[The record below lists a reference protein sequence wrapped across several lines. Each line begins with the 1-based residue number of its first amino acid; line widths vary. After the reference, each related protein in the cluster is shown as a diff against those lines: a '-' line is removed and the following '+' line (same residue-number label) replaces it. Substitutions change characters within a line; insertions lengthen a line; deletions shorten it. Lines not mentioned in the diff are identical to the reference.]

1 MLKDLKRLLAKCHW
15 SSKEKMDFY
24 KGAKLKYFV
33 HRVVEI
39 LQTTEVKNLTEE
51 QIVTCIKHLN
61 FALYR
66 IEKANGPIPN
76 AEDKTVG
83 TGSKDRAGD
92 HGSSKGS

>member
-33 HRVVEI
+33 GRVEEI
-39 LQTTEVKNLTEE
+39 LQTTEVKKLTEE
-51 QIVTCIKHLN
+51 QIVTCIKLLN

-66 IEKANGPIPN
+66 IEKANGPVSN
-76 AEDKTVG
+76 SEDKTVG
-83 TGSKDRAGD
+83 TGSKNRTSD
-92 HGSSKGS
+92 HGSPQSS